1 MDSRFIE
8 LQHYVCNYHI
18 RKTIKSVTTY
28 YSIVGQVDYFC
39 SFQNQTQLVGFSFK
53 NYYLIYVI
61 ACSDRVV
68 FSKANA
74 LYSVELTAQKTDS
87 PSRNKAAELAFR
99 SPSNFRQG
107 HGRQAFVVVELPGR
121 SALFASTSGRSR
133 PGFGG

>member
-1 MDSRFIE
+1 M
-8 LQHYVCNYHI
+8 
-18 RKTIKSVTTY
+18 
-28 YSIVGQVDYFC
+28 GQVDYFC

-53 NYYLIYVI
+53 NYFIYVI
-61 ACSDRVV
+61 ACSDRVG
-68 FSKANA
+68 FFKANA

-107 HGRQAFVVVELPGR
+107 HGRQAFVVVGLPGR
-121 SALFASTSGRSR
+121 SAPFASTSGHSR